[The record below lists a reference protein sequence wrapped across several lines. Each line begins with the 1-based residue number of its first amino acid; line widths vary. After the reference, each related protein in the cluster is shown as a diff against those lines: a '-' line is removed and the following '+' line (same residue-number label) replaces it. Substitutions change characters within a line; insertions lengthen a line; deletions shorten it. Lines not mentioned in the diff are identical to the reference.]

1 MLVLTRK
8 SGESFR
14 IGNNII
20 VKVLDIKSGH
30 IKIGIDA
37 AHEIPIY
44 REEVYIKIVEGNKA
58 SIISEQNLNL
68 LKDIKHDAD
77 KE

>member
-37 AHEIPIY
+37 AHKIPIY

>member
-14 IGNNII
+14 IGSDVII
-20 VKVLDIKSGH
+20 RILELKGGH

-37 AHEIPIY
+37 PSEIGIY
-44 REEVYIKIVEGNKA
+44 REEIYEKVVEENKA
-58 SIISEQNLNL
+58 ALAALKDMDL
-68 LKDIKHDAD
+68 LKELK
-77 KE
+77 KLF